1 MSRSYVIEFRCLLLE
16 FILLRVVKK
25 KKKIGIIVLYIN
37 LIILRRK
44 FLYELIYLESKNME
58 LFYVLEKFMFL

>member
-25 KKKIGIIVLYIN
+25 KKKNWYYSFVY
-37 LIILRRK
+37 K
-44 FLYELIYLESKNME
+44 FDYFK
-58 LFYVLEKFMFL
+58 EKVFI